1 MKKLLFIFTLML
13 FPMLASAQTVSDV
26 QNSGCTA
33 RARGTAGEGPVPTI
47 MLTKEGNI
55 LSVEVLNY
63 EANCCTDNFHVT
75 SNINSG
81 SDGSPSSLSISVV
94 PVGALDCDCEC
105 PFNVSFTI
113 RDLEPNSFYLKC
125 WWYEGLVELT
135 NGVPLVLE
143 YKVEDVVIGEMS
155 FRLLKVMHKAKLTK
169 WTTEEKEIRIP
180 SEVTYE
186 GENYTVTSI
195 DHDAFVD
202 LDHLAK
208 IAIPKSIRSTD
219 LDVDGIIW
227 ANPFRECKSLE
238 WIEVEEGCPLFSSV
252 DGVLFAK
259 NKTMLLGYPIA
270 SSRET
275 YTVPESV
282 TNIRS
287 GSFYHN
293 KYLRKLIIPEGV
305 TYLGWHLFSDTK
317 SLETLYIKGVLNPEC
332 IVDGLFGDMSTNV
345 NIYVLPSEVDKFKAI
360 YKGPVYPIS
369 EESQEYFPEGTKW
382 TEIRLDTLKYDSWYS
397 KVGNEWVPNFET
409 IEYYVKG
416 EYPDMDWVYKKVYTN
431 GPEWTDSLT
440 LLIRETEYNGHNSI
454 LASVL
459 LHEYDGLYAFCPGE
473 AYQFDWSIGKGLYY
487 QDILMSNTT
496 SLKKPYFYYG
506 IIDEIKEGYFGG
518 ARPLKYVDLDGKAPE
533 DETGLNRYVSTNGGR
548 IIQGI
553 GITEWKD
560 GECLFGPPNPYY
572 ASTWEREHDKR
583 HYRSMLVHF
592 ERNGEVLYNVWPEA
606 SLQEDYIPFVEMGKQ
621 WHIVR
626 SDFDEGSH
634 FEQYTLR
641 NEEVVKDGKTYLKMY
656 RTEDGLNTL
665 YDAGLLREEDR
676 KVYFF
681 DNDTQK
687 EYLMFDYSLKAGDT
701 YETYSYDEQKMVS
714 YKVMSVG
721 DYREGP
727 DVVRYDYNQAA
738 DSMDTYHRYLQ
749 KWIVARTDNGIE
761 KTWIEGVGSLEGPLA
776 NLRDVVLPDLS
787 KDYLTYVEDYS
798 TDLYLPFSFYDTMNK
813 QIHGCNLPT
822 GAENR
827 EDDDTNHHLIY
838 ELEGNRLHVYGEVFT
853 QCGPNNYAYFI
864 EKPTDDP
871 TLHKLEFIIQD
882 VAPSATCMALHAT
895 NFYATGFDPNLNYV
909 VVDNRGEKHPVI
921 NKTPQMAYRP
931 FIEEG
936 KVWKVGCSESGNPVQ
951 RVEYY
956 YFDGDTIISG
966 RACKQM
972 IRERFV
978 SPNHPD
984 YDIYSQSPSKSYV
997 GAWYEEEQKVYEY
1010 DTTDKQFKLMYDFS
1024 ANAYDTLQI
1033 NDQFYIIG
1041 ARQTGGLKG
1050 FKGVYRDVTNH
1061 MAWKTTWL
1069 EGVGGLYSPIINI
1082 YPGKVYPAVFLMSC
1096 TVGDEV
1102 IYLNDEYEDGV
1113 TSDLSNAPRQRL
1125 DFTHIIK
1132 TKPQA
1137 PMMRTAEQPLY
1148 GEYNHQQL
1156 GINLDPLDEAY
1167 LVRITNESGK
1177 TVYEKAINAGNIVG
1191 LSIDISAYPKGRYTV
1206 TIENSRESFTGQFY
1220 AQTTG
1225 IVEATSKKPE
1235 VKDGIYNLQGQRLTT
1250 LQKGLNIVNGRKVL
1264 VK

>member
-33 RARGTAGEGPVPTI
+33 RARGAAGEGPVPTI

-202 LDHLAK
+202 LEHLAK
-208 IAIPKSIRSTD
+208 IAIPKTIRSTD

-238 WIEVEEGCPLFSSV
+238 WIEVEEGCPLLSSV

-270 SSRET
+270 SPRET
-275 YTVPESV
+275 YTVPEGV

-293 KYLRKLIIPEGV
+293 KYLRKLVIPEGV

-317 SLETLYIKGVLNPEC
+317 SLEALYIKGVLDPEC

-397 KVGNEWVPNFET
+397 KVGNEWMPNFET

-459 LHEYDGLYAFCPGE
+459 SHEYDGDKVLWPGE

-496 SLKKPYFYYG
+496 SMKQPYFYYG

-553 GITEWKD
+553 GITEWND
-560 GECLFGPPNPYY
+560 GECLFGPPDPYF
-572 ASTWEREHDKR
+572 ASTWEHDKR

-606 SLQEDYIPFVEMGKQ
+606 SLQEDYIPFVEIGKR
-621 WHIVR
+621 WNVIR

-641 NEEVVKDGKTYLKMY
+641 NEEVVKAGKTYMKMY
-656 RTEDGLNTL
+656 RSEDNLTVI
-665 YDAGLLREEDR
+665 YDAGLLREENR

-714 YKVMSVG
+714 YKVVSVG
-721 DYREGP
+721 DYWEGP
-727 DVVRYDYNQAA
+727 KVERSVYNQAA
-738 DSMDTYHRYLQ
+738 DSAETQHRYLQ
-749 KWIVARTDNGIE
+749 KWTVRRTDNGLE

-776 NLRDVVLPDLS
+776 NIYNERPVS
-787 KDYLTYVEDYS
+787 SMNYLAYVDDSYG
-798 TDLYLPFSFYDTMNK
+798 DLYLPFSFHDTMNK
-813 QIHGCNLPT
+813 QVHGCNLPT

-827 EDDDTNHHLIY
+827 EDDDVNHQLIY
-838 ELEGNRLHVYGEVFT
+838 ELEGNRLHVYGEAFT

-871 TLHKLEFIIQD
+871 TVHKIEFIIQD
-882 VAPSATCMALHAT
+882 VAPSANCMALHAT
-895 NFYATGFDPNLNYV
+895 NFYVPGFDPNLNYI
-909 VVDNRGEKHPVI
+909 VVDNRGEEHPVI

-931 FIEEG
+931 MIEEG
-936 KVWKVGCSESGNPVQ
+936 KVWKVGGSESGNPVQ

-1082 YPGKVYPAVFLMSC
+1082 YPGKVYPAVFLMAC

-1102 IYLNDEYEDGV
+1102 IYLNDEYQDGA
-1113 TSDLSNAPRQRL
+1113 TPEKSNAPKQRL

-1148 GEYNHQQL
+1148 GEYNDQQL
-1156 GINLDPLDEAY
+1156 GINLDPLAEAY
-1167 LVRITNESGK
+1167 LVRITDESGK
-1177 TVYEKAINAGNIVG
+1177 AVYEKAINAGNIVG
-1191 LSIDISAYPKGRYTV
+1191 LSIDISAYPKGCYTV
-1206 TIENSRESFTGQFY
+1206 TIENSRESFTGRFY

>member
-1 MKKLLFIFTLML
+1 MKKLSFIFTLML

-33 RARGTAGEGPVPTI
+33 RARGAAGEGPVPTI

-293 KYLRKLIIPEGV
+293 KYLRKLVIPEGV

-317 SLETLYIKGVLNPEC
+317 SLEALYIKGVLDPEC

-416 EYPDMDWVYKKVYTN
+416 EYPDMDWFYKKVYTN

-459 LHEYDGLYAFCPGE
+459 SHEYDGLYAFWPGE

-496 SLKKPYFYYG
+496 SMKKPYFYYG

-518 ARPLKYVDLDGKAPE
+518 VRPLMYVDLDGKAPE

-553 GITEWKD
+553 GITEWND

-606 SLQEDYIPFVEMGKQ
+606 SLQEDYIPFVEIGKR
-621 WHIVR
+621 WNVIR
-626 SDFDEGSH
+626 SDFDGGYH
-634 FEQYTLR
+634 HICYRLM
-641 NEEVVKDGKTYLKMY
+641 NEKVEKAGKTYMKMY
-656 RTEDGLNTL
+656 RSEDDMAAVS
-665 YDAGLLREEDR
+665 DAGLLREEDR

-681 DNDTQK
+681 DSDMQK
-687 EYLMFDYSLKAGDT
+687 EFLLFDYSLKAGDT
-701 YETYSYDEQKMVS
+701 YETYSYDEQKMVT
-714 YKVMSVG
+714 YKVVSVG

-727 DVVRYDYNQAA
+727 KVERSVYNQAA
-738 DSMDTYHRYLQ
+738 DSAETQHRYLQ
-749 KWIVARTDNGIE
+749 KWTVRRTDNGLE

-776 NLRDVVLPDLS
+776 NIYNERPVS
-787 KDYLTYVEDYS
+787 SMNYLAYVDDGYG
-798 TDLYLPFSFYDTMNK
+798 DLYLPFSFHDTMNK
-813 QIHGCNLPT
+813 QVHGCNLPT

-827 EDDDTNHHLIY
+827 EDDDVNHQLIY

-895 NFYATGFDPNLNYV
+895 NFYVSGFDPNMNYI
-909 VVDNRGEKHPVI
+909 VVDSYGEEHPVI

-931 FIEEG
+931 FVEDG
-936 KVWKVGCSESGNPVQ
+936 KVWKVGTISGNPVQ
-951 RVEYY
+951 VVDYY
-956 YFDGDTIISG
+956 YFDGDTIING
-966 RACKQM
+966 KTCKQM
-972 IRERFV
+972 MCQRFV
-978 SPNHPD
+978 NPD
-984 YDIYSQSPSKSYV
+984 YPEYDIYSQQPSLSYM
-997 GAWYEEEQKVYEY
+997 GAWYEEDKKVYEY

-1082 YPGKVYPAVFLMSC
+1082 YPGKVYPAVFLMAC

-1102 IYLNDEYEDGV
+1102 IYLNDEYQDGA
-1113 TSDLSNAPRQRL
+1113 TPEKSNAPKQRL

-1148 GEYNHQQL
+1148 GEYNDQQL
-1156 GINLDPLDEAY
+1156 GINLDPLAEAY

-1235 VKDGIYNLQGQRLTT
+1235 VKDGIYNLQGQRIST